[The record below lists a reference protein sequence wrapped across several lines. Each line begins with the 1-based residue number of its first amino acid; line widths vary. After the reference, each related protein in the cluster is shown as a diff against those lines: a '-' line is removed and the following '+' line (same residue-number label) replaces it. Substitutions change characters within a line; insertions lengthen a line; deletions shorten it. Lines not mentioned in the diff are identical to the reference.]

1 MFFGISGKTRRRTRK
16 NFSNLLKNHCGMS
29 EYSINDLTDMID
41 REEAIYYGLAKFEK
55 IEKDGKEFYACDL
68 LGRDLFGREYLFE
81 RQTIA
86 WCGKKAGCARVA
98 ITGISPM
105 SAKTDNGWFLRLI
118 IRFRGDR
125 NDKRFRGEAKNG
137 ARGDYNATA

>member
-1 MFFGISGKTRRRTRK
+1 MFFGISEKIRRKTRK
-16 NFSNLLKNHCGMS
+16 NFSDLLKNHCGMS

-81 RQTIA
+81 RQDDCLVWQRGGMCEGSYYGYIA
-86 WCGKKAGCARVA
+86 YERKAGQWVVFE
-98 ITGISPM
+98 I
-105 SAKTDNGWFLRLI
+105 
-118 IRFRGDR
+118 
-125 NDKRFRGEAKNG
+125 
-137 ARGDYNATA
+137 DYSV